1 MSALQQARP
10 KFDVPRRKK
19 DVVKPCPEL
28 GKHEE
33 QVNQAFAI
41 TFERYERAIEELA
54 KR

>member
-1 MSALQQARP
+1 MSALLKSRQ
-10 KFDVPRRKK
+10 KFDLPPRKK
-19 DVVKPCPEL
+19 DVVKARPEM

-33 QVNQAFAI
+33 QVDQAFAI